1 MHELAITQS
10 LLEISLRHAQQADSV
25 RIKSL
30 NLVIGELSSI
40 VDDSI
45 QFYWD
50 IISRGTI
57 AEGSLLNFRRI
68 PAALRCEACG
78 HEFPLNHRDYVCPMC
93 GSAKVIVAAGDD
105 FSLESIDVDLASEV
119 SQGSDPTP

>member
-10 LLEISLRHAQQADSV
+10 LLEISLRHAQQADTA

-40 VDDSI
+40 VDDSV

-57 AEGSLLNFRRI
+57 AEGAQLNFRRI
-68 PAALRCEACG
+68 PAALRCEDCA
-78 HEFPLNHRDYVCPMC
+78 HEFPLDHKDYVCPDC
-93 GSAKVIVAAGDD
+93 GSSRVMVVAGDD

-119 SQGSDPTP
+119 SETSDPN